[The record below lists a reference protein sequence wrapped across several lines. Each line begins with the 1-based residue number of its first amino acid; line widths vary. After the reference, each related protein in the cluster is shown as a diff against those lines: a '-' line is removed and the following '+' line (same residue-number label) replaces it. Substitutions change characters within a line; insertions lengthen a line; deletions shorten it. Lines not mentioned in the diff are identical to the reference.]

1 MDFFEIAKKWSQAV
15 GISSPS
21 FRNKDHMDILHAIL
35 SAEIGDYVIIDKM
48 IEYLEKDAN
57 KNKNR
62 RKPIKINNNP
72 NQEDI

>member
-35 SAEIGDYVIIDKM
+35 SAEIGDYVIIDKKRERG
-48 IEYLEKDAN
+48 IENTISMYIYK
-57 KNKNR
+57 KT
-62 RKPIKINNNP
+62 
-72 NQEDI
+72 